1 MRGQRR
7 RELTRGAR
15 KLPTLALLIVLTIYF
30 LVPVAWLLIASTKNT
45 ADLNSSSGFW
55 FAHFSFF
62 ANIKDL
68 FNYDGGRFGRWLLN
82 SALYAGVGAA
92 GSTLIAVM
100 AGYALAKYQFP
111 GREPIFKII
120 LSGVLVPGA
129 VLALPLF
136 LLLSSAGLVNTYAG
150 VLLPSLVTPFGVY
163 LARVYATDAVP
174 DELLEASRI
183 DGAGELRTFFSVSV
197 RLLAPAIATVFL
209 FQFVAIWNNFL
220 LPLIVL
226 NNSNLYPVTLGLF
239 SWQAQARV
247 VPDVSRLVVAG
258 SLVSTLPLVVIFM
271 FSQRWW
277 RAGLAAGALK

>member
-1 MRGQRR
+1 MSDVRR
-7 RELTRGAR
+7 RIAR
-15 KLPTLALLIVLTIYF
+15 TASGLPTVVLLCVLTIYF
-30 LVPVAWLLIASTKNT
+30 LVPIVWLVIAATKNT
-45 ADLNSSSGFW
+45 ADLNTSFGFW
-55 FAHFSFF
+55 FAHFSLLTNL
-62 ANIKDL
+62 ADL
-68 FNYDGGRFGRWLLN
+68 FSFDGGHFGRWLLN
-82 SALYAGVGAA
+82 SALYSGVGAA

-100 AGYALAKYQFP
+100 AGYALAKYRFP
-111 GREPIFKII
+111 GREVTFGII

-136 LLLSSAGLVNTYAG
+136 LLLSSVGLVNTYAG

-163 LARVYATDAVP
+163 LARVYAVDAVP

-183 DGAGELRTFFSVSV
+183 DGAGELRTFFTVSI

-226 NNSNLYPVTLGLF
+226 GNVDLYPVTLGLF

-247 VPDVSRLVVAG
+247 IPDISRLVVAG
-258 SLVSTLPLVVIFM
+258 SFVSTLPLVVIFL
-271 FSQRWW
+271 FSQRAW
-277 RAGLAAGALK
+277 RGGLAAGALK

>member
-1 MRGQRR
+1 MSPRR
-7 RELTRGAR
+7 NNFSRAVRQV
-15 KLPTLALLIVLTIYF
+15 PTVTLLCVLAAYF
-30 LVPVAWLLIASTKNT
+30 LIPIVWMVIAATKNT
-45 ADLNSSSGFW
+45 ADLNSSFGFW
-55 FAHFSFF
+55 FANFHLFT
-62 ANIKDL
+62 NISDL
-68 FNYDGGRFGRWLLN
+68 FTYEHGHFGRWLLN
-82 SALYAGVGAA
+82 SALYSGAGAA
-92 GSTLIAVM
+92 GSTLLAVM
-100 AGYALAKYQFP
+100 AGYALAKYRFP
-111 GREPIFKII
+111 GRETIFGII

-150 VLLPSLVTPFGVY
+150 VLLPSLLTPFGVY
-163 LARVYATDAVP
+163 LARVYASDAVP

-183 DGAGELRTFFSVSV
+183 DGAGELRTFFTVSV

-226 NNSNLYPVTLGLF
+226 GDPDLYPVTLGLF

-247 VPDVSRLVVAG
+247 IPDVSRLVVAG
-258 SLVSTLPLVVIFM
+258 SFVSTLPLVAIFL